1 MELIVNL
8 KQKKEM
14 KIIAV
19 GKNYA
24 EHAME
29 FDGTVDKPQVPMIF
43 MKPDSAIIKN
53 GKHFYVPDFLGRVEY
68 EAEIVVRINKLGKS
82 IPARF
87 AHRYYDA
94 ITVGI
99 DFTARDMQK
108 KAIERGEPWDL
119 SKGFDGSAVL
129 GEFCPVERYDI
140 DNVAFSLTVNDNVV
154 QSGNTSQMHFSVD
167 EIIAYVSRFCTLKTG
182 DLIFTGT
189 PAGVGEAM
197 IGSHLKGYIGDEK
210 VLDFH
215 VR

>member
-1 MELIVNL
+1 
-8 KQKKEM
+8 M

-19 GKNYA
+19 GKNYR
-24 EHAME
+24 EHALE
-29 FDGTVDKPQVPMIF
+29 FDGSDEKPAVPLIF

-53 GKHFYVPDFLGRVEY
+53 GKHFYVPDFLGRIDY

-99 DFTARDMQK
+99 DFTARDLQRK
-108 KAIERGEPWDL
+108 LIAVGEPWDM

-129 GEFCPVERYDI
+129 GDFRPVERYDI
-140 DNVAFSLTVNDNVV
+140 NNIDFSLTINDKVV
-154 QSGNTSQMHFSVD
+154 QSANSSQMYFSVD

-189 PAGVGEAM
+189 PAGSGPAT
-197 IGSHLKGYIGDEK
+197 IGTHLKGYIGDDK

>member
-1 MELIVNL
+1 
-8 KQKKEM
+8 M

-24 EHAME
+24 EHALE
-29 FDGTVDKPQVPMIF
+29 FDGTVEKPAVPMIF

-53 GKHFYVPDFLGRVEY
+53 GKHFYVPDFLGRVDY

-87 AHRYYDA
+87 AYRYYDA

-99 DFTARDMQK
+99 DFTARDMQR
-108 KAIERGEPWDL
+108 AFIEAGAPWEL

-129 GEFCPVERYDI
+129 GEFRPVERYDI
-140 DNVAFSLTVNDNVV
+140 NDVPFSLTIDDKVV
-154 QSGNTSQMHFSVD
+154 QSASTAQMLFKVD
-167 EIIAYVSRFCTLKTG
+167 EIIAYISRFCTLKTG

-189 PAGVGEAM
+189 PAGSGPVS
-197 IGSHLKGYIGDEK
+197 IGTHRG
-210 VLDFH
+210 VT
-215 VR
+215 

>member
-1 MELIVNL
+1 
-8 KQKKEM
+8 M

-24 EHAME
+24 EHAFE
-29 FDGTVDKPQVPMIF
+29 FDGTVEKPSVPMIF

-53 GKHFYVPDFLGRVEY
+53 GKHFYVPDFLGRVDY

-99 DFTARDMQK
+99 DFTARDMQR
-108 KAIERGEPWDL
+108 AFIEAGAPWEL

-129 GEFCPVERYDI
+129 GEFRPVEQYDI
-140 DNVAFSLTVNDNVV
+140 NDVPFSLTIDDKVV
-154 QSGNTSQMHFSVD
+154 QSASTAQMLFKVD
-167 EIIAYVSRFCTLKTG
+167 EIIAYISRFCTLKTG

-189 PAGVGEAM
+189 PAGSGPVS
-197 IGSHLKGYIGDEK
+197 IGTHLRGYIGEDK
-210 VLDFH
+210 VLDFQ

>member
-1 MELIVNL
+1 
-8 KQKKEM
+8 
-14 KIIAV
+14 
-19 GKNYA
+19 
-24 EHAME
+24 
-29 FDGTVDKPQVPMIF
+29 

-53 GKHFYVPDFLGRVEY
+53 GKHFYVPDFLGRVDY

-99 DFTARDMQK
+99 DFTARDMQRGL
-108 KAIERGEPWDL
+108 IERGEPWDL

-129 GEFCPVERYDI
+129 GEFLPVERYDI
-140 DNVAFSLTVNDNVV
+140 NNIDFSLTIDENVV
-154 QSGNTSQMHFSVD
+154 QKANTSQMYFPVD

-189 PAGVGEAM
+189 PAGAGEAK
-197 IGSHLKGYIGDEK
+197 IGTHLKGYIGEEK

>member
-1 MELIVNL
+1 
-8 KQKKEM
+8 M

-24 EHAME
+24 EHALE
-29 FDGTVDKPQVPMIF
+29 FDGTVEKPAVPMIF

-53 GKHFYVPDFLGRVEY
+53 GKHFYVPDFVGRVDY

-87 AHRYYDA
+87 SYRYYDA

-99 DFTARDMQK
+99 DFTARDMQR
-108 KAIERGEPWDL
+108 AFIEAGAPWEL

-129 GEFCPVERYDI
+129 GEFRPVEQYDI
-140 DNVAFSLTVNDNVV
+140 NNVPFSLTVDDKVV
-154 QSGNTSQMHFSVD
+154 QSASTAQMLFKVD
-167 EIIAYVSRFCTLKTG
+167 EIIAYISRFCTLKTG

-189 PAGVGEAM
+189 PAGSAPVE
-197 IGSHLKGYIGDEK
+197 IGTHLKGFIGEDK

>member
-1 MELIVNL
+1 
-8 KQKKEM
+8 M

-24 EHAME
+24 EHALE
-29 FDGTVDKPQVPMIF
+29 FDGTVEKPSVPMIF

-53 GKHFYVPDFLGRVEY
+53 GKHFYVPDFLGRVDY
-68 EAEIVVRINKLGKS
+68 EAEIVVRICKLGKS

-99 DFTARDMQK
+99 DFTARDMQR
-108 KAIERGEPWDL
+108 AFIEAGAPWEL

-129 GEFCPVERYDI
+129 GDFRSVEQYNI
-140 DNVAFSLTVNDNVV
+140 DDVPFSLTIDDSVV
-154 QSGNTSQMHFSVD
+154 QSASTAEMLFKVD
-167 EIIAYVSRFCTLKTG
+167 EIIAYISRFCTLKHG

-189 PAGVGEAM
+189 PAGSGPVA
-197 IGSHLKGYIGDEK
+197 IGTHLKGYIGEEK

-215 VR
+215 VFVCHI

>member
-1 MELIVNL
+1 
-8 KQKKEM
+8 M

-19 GKNYA
+19 GKNYS
-24 EHAME
+24 EHALE
-29 FDGTVDKPQVPMIF
+29 FDGTVERPQVPLIF

-53 GKHFYVPDFLGRVEY
+53 GKHFYVPDFLGRVDY

-99 DFTARDMQK
+99 DFTARDMQRK
-108 KAIERGEPWDL
+108 LIENGEPWDL

-129 GEFCPVERYDI
+129 GEFRSVEKYNINDV
-140 DNVAFSLTVNDNVV
+140 NFSLTIDDEVV
-154 QSGNTSQMHFSVD
+154 QKANTSQMYFSVD

-189 PAGVGEAM
+189 PAGVGEAK
-197 IGSHLKGYIGDEK
+197 IGTHLKGYIGDEK

>member
-1 MELIVNL
+1 
-8 KQKKEM
+8 M

-24 EHAME
+24 EHALE
-29 FDGTVDKPQVPMIF
+29 FDGTVEKPAVPMIF

-53 GKHFYVPDFLGRVEY
+53 GKHFYVPDFLGRVDY

-87 AHRYYDA
+87 AYRYYDA

-99 DFTARDMQK
+99 DFTARDMQR
-108 KAIERGEPWDL
+108 AFIEAGAPWEL
-119 SKGFDGSAVL
+119 SKGFDGSAEL
-129 GEFCPVERYDI
+129 GEFRPVEQYDI
-140 DNVAFSLTVNDNVV
+140 NDVPFSLTVDDKVV
-154 QSGNTSQMHFSVD
+154 QSASTAQMLFKVD
-167 EIIAYVSRFCTLKTG
+167 EIIAYISRFCTLKTG

-189 PAGVGEAM
+189 PAGSGPVS
-197 IGSHLKGYIGDEK
+197 IGTHLRGYINDDK
-210 VLDFH
+210 VLDFQ

>member
-1 MELIVNL
+1 
-8 KQKKEM
+8 M

-19 GKNYA
+19 GKNYS
-24 EHAME
+24 EHALE
-29 FDGTVDKPQVPMIF
+29 FDGSSEKPAVPIIF

-53 GKHFYVPDFLGRVEY
+53 GKHFYVPDFLGRVDY

-99 DFTARDMQK
+99 DFTARDWQRRLI
-108 KAIERGEPWDL
+108 AAGEPWDM

-129 GEFCPVERYDI
+129 GEFRPIERYDI
-140 DNVAFSLTVNDNVV
+140 NDIDFSLTIEDEVV
-154 QSGNTSQMHFSVD
+154 QSANTSQMLFPVD

-189 PAGVGEAM
+189 PAGSGPAE
-197 IGSHLKGYIGDEK
+197 IGTHLKGYIGDDK

>member
-1 MELIVNL
+1 
-8 KQKKEM
+8 M

-24 EHAME
+24 EHALE
-29 FDGTVDKPQVPMIF
+29 FDGTVEKPAVPMIF

-53 GKHFYVPDFLGRVEY
+53 GKHFYVPDFLGRVDY

-87 AHRYYDA
+87 AYRYYDA
-94 ITVGI
+94 ITVGV
-99 DFTARDMQK
+99 DFTARDMQR
-108 KAIERGEPWDL
+108 AFIEAGAPWEL

-129 GEFCPVERYDI
+129 GEFRPVEQYDI
-140 DNVAFSLTVNDNVV
+140 NDVPFSLTVDDKVV
-154 QSGNTSQMHFSVD
+154 QSASTAQMLFKVD

-189 PAGVGEAM
+189 PAGSGPVS
-197 IGSHLKGYIGDEK
+197 IGTHLRGYINDDK
-210 VLDFH
+210 VLDFQ

>member
-1 MELIVNL
+1 
-8 KQKKEM
+8 M

-19 GKNYA
+19 GKNYR
-24 EHAME
+24 EHALE
-29 FDGTVDKPQVPMIF
+29 FDGTGEKPAVPIIF

-53 GKHFYVPDFLGRVEY
+53 GKHFYVPDFLGQIDY

-99 DFTARDMQK
+99 DFTARDMQRRLI
-108 KAIERGEPWDL
+108 AAGEPWDM

-129 GEFCPVERYDI
+129 GEFRPVEQYDI
-140 DNVAFSLTVNDNVV
+140 NNVDFSLTINDEVV
-154 QSGNTSQMHFSVD
+154 QSANSSQMFFPVD

-189 PAGVGEAM
+189 PAGAGPVQ
-197 IGSHLKGYIGDEK
+197 IGTHLKGYIGDDK

>member
-1 MELIVNL
+1 M
-8 KQKKEM
+8 
-14 KIIAV
+14 
-19 GKNYA
+19 
-24 EHAME
+24 
-29 FDGTVDKPQVPMIF
+29 
-43 MKPDSAIIKN
+43 
-53 GKHFYVPDFLGRVEY
+53 PDFLGRVDY

-99 DFTARDMQK
+99 DFTARDMQRGL
-108 KAIERGEPWDL
+108 IERGEPWDL

-129 GEFCPVERYDI
+129 GEFLPVERFDI
-140 DNVAFSLTVNDNVV
+140 KNVDFSLAIDDNVV
-154 QSGNTSQMHFSVD
+154 QQANTSQMYFSVD

-189 PAGVGEAM
+189 PAGSGEAR
-197 IGSHLKGYIGDEK
+197 IGTHLKGYIGEEK

>member
-1 MELIVNL
+1 
-8 KQKKEM
+8 M

-19 GKNYA
+19 GKNYR
-24 EHAME
+24 EHALE
-29 FDGTVDKPQVPMIF
+29 FDGTGEKPAVPIIF
-43 MKPDSAIIKN
+43 MKPNSAIIKN
-53 GKHFYVPDFLGRVEY
+53 GKHFYVPDFLGQIDY

-99 DFTARDMQK
+99 DFTARDMQRRLI
-108 KAIERGEPWDL
+108 AAGEPWDM

-129 GEFCPVERYDI
+129 GEFRPVERYDI
-140 DNVAFSLTVNDNVV
+140 NDIDFSLTINDEVV
-154 QSGNTSQMHFSVD
+154 QSANSSQMLFPVD
-167 EIIAYVSRFCTLKTG
+167 EVIAYVSRFCTLKTG

-189 PAGVGEAM
+189 PAGAGPVQ
-197 IGSHLKGYIGDEK
+197 IGTHLKGYIGDDK

>member
-1 MELIVNL
+1 
-8 KQKKEM
+8 M

-19 GKNYA
+19 GKNYS
-24 EHAME
+24 EHALE
-29 FDGTVDKPQVPMIF
+29 FDGSSEKPAVPIIF

-53 GKHFYVPDFLGRVEY
+53 GKHFYVPDFLGRVDY

-99 DFTARDMQK
+99 DFTARDWQRRLI
-108 KAIERGEPWDL
+108 AAGEPWDM

-129 GEFCPVERYDI
+129 GEFRPIERYDI
-140 DNVAFSLTVNDNVV
+140 NDIDFSLTINDEVV
-154 QSGNTSQMHFSVD
+154 QSANTSQMLFPVD

-189 PAGVGEAM
+189 PAGSGPAE
-197 IGSHLKGYIGDEK
+197 IGTHLKGYIGDDK

>member
-1 MELIVNL
+1 
-8 KQKKEM
+8 M

-24 EHAME
+24 EHALE
-29 FDGTVDKPQVPMIF
+29 FDGTVEKPSVPMIF

-53 GKHFYVPDFLGRVEY
+53 GKHFYVPDFLGRVDF

-99 DFTARDMQK
+99 DFTARDMQR
-108 KAIERGEPWDL
+108 AFIEAGAPWER

-129 GEFCPVERYDI
+129 GEFRPVEQYNIND
-140 DNVAFSLTVNDNVV
+140 VPFSLTIDDKVV
-154 QSGNTSQMHFSVD
+154 QSASTAQMLFKVD
-167 EIIAYVSRFCTLKTG
+167 EIIAYISRFCTLKTG

-189 PAGVGEAM
+189 PAGSGPVS
-197 IGSHLKGYIGDEK
+197 ISTHLRGYIGEDK
-210 VLDFH
+210 VLDFQ

>member
-1 MELIVNL
+1 
-8 KQKKEM
+8 M

-19 GKNYA
+19 GKNYS
-24 EHAME
+24 EHALE
-29 FDGTVDKPQVPMIF
+29 FDGTVERPQVPIIF

-53 GKHFYVPDFLGRVEY
+53 GKHFYVPDFLGRVDY

-99 DFTARDMQK
+99 DFTARDMQRRL
-108 KAIERGEPWDL
+108 IENGEPWDL

-129 GEFCPVERYDI
+129 GEFRSVEKYNINDV
-140 DNVAFSLTVNDNVV
+140 DFSLTIDNEVV
-154 QSGNTSQMHFSVD
+154 QKANTSQMYFPVD

-189 PAGVGEAM
+189 PAGVGEAK
-197 IGSHLKGYIGDEK
+197 IGTHLRGYIGEEK

-215 VR
+215 VK

>member
-1 MELIVNL
+1 
-8 KQKKEM
+8 M

-19 GKNYA
+19 GKNYRD
-24 EHAME
+24 HALE
-29 FDGTVDKPQVPMIF
+29 FDGSSDKPAVPIIF

-53 GKHFYVPDFLGRVEY
+53 GKHFYVPDFLGRVDY

-99 DFTARDMQK
+99 DFTARDWQRNLI
-108 KAIERGEPWDL
+108 AAGEPWDM

-129 GEFCPVERYDI
+129 GDFRPVERYDI
-140 DNVAFSLTVNDNVV
+140 NNVDFLLTINDELA
-154 QSGNTSQMHFSVD
+154 QEGNTSQMYFSVD

-189 PAGVGEAM
+189 PAGSGPAT
-197 IGSHLKGYIGDEK
+197 IGTHLKGYIGDDK

>member
-1 MELIVNL
+1 
-8 KQKKEM
+8 M

-24 EHAME
+24 EHALE
-29 FDGTVDKPQVPMIF
+29 FDGTVEKPSVPMIF

-53 GKHFYVPDFLGRVEY
+53 GKHFYVPDWLGRVDY

-82 IPARF
+82 IPQRF
-87 AHRYYDA
+87 AYRYYDA

-99 DFTARDMQK
+99 DFTARDMQR
-108 KAIERGEPWDL
+108 AFIEAGAPWEL

-129 GEFCPVERYDI
+129 GEFRPVEKYNI
-140 DNVAFSLTVNDNVV
+140 DDVPFSLTIDDKVV
-154 QSGNTSQMHFSVD
+154 QSATTAQMLFKVD
-167 EIIAYVSRFCTLKTG
+167 EIIAYISRFCTLKTG

-189 PAGVGEAM
+189 PAGSGPVS
-197 IGSHLKGYIGDEK
+197 IGTHLKGFIGEDK

>member
-1 MELIVNL
+1 
-8 KQKKEM
+8 M

-24 EHAME
+24 EHALE
-29 FDGTVDKPQVPMIF
+29 FDGTVEKPSVPMIF

-53 GKHFYVPDFLGRVEY
+53 GKHFYVPDWLGRVDY

-82 IPARF
+82 IPQRF
-87 AHRYYDA
+87 ACRYYDA

-99 DFTARDMQK
+99 DFTARDMQR
-108 KAIERGEPWDL
+108 AFIEAGAPWEL

-129 GEFCPVERYDI
+129 GEFRPVGQYNI
-140 DNVAFSLTVNDNVV
+140 DDVPFSLTIDDKVV
-154 QSGNTSQMHFSVD
+154 QSATTAQMLFKVD
-167 EIIAYVSRFCTLKTG
+167 EIIAYISRFCTLKTG

-189 PAGVGEAM
+189 PAGSGPVS
-197 IGSHLKGYIGDEK
+197 IGTHLKGFIGEDK

>member
-1 MELIVNL
+1 
-8 KQKKEM
+8 M

-19 GKNYA
+19 GKNYRD
-24 EHAME
+24 HAVE
-29 FDGTVDKPQVPMIF
+29 FDGSSEKPAVPIIF

-53 GKHFYVPDFLGRVEY
+53 GKHFYVPDFLGRIDY
-68 EAEIVVRINKLGKS
+68 EAEIDVRINKLGKS

-87 AHRYYDA
+87 AYRYYDA

-99 DFTARDMQK
+99 DFTARDWQRSLI
-108 KAIERGEPWDL
+108 AAGEPWDM

-129 GEFCPVERYDI
+129 GDFRPVERYDI
-140 DNVAFSLTVNDNVV
+140 NNIDFSLTINDELA
-154 QSGNTSQMHFSVD
+154 QKGNTSQMFFAVD

-189 PAGVGEAM
+189 PAGSGPAT
-197 IGSHLKGYIGDEK
+197 IGTHLKGYIGDDK

>member
-1 MELIVNL
+1 
-8 KQKKEM
+8 M

-19 GKNYA
+19 GKNYRD
-24 EHAME
+24 HAIE
-29 FDGTVDKPQVPMIF
+29 FDGSNEKPAVPMIF

-53 GKHFYVPDFLGRVEY
+53 GKHFYVPDFLGRVDY

-99 DFTARDMQK
+99 DFTARDLQRELI
-108 KAIERGEPWDL
+108 AAGAPWEM

-129 GEFCPVERYDI
+129 GDFRPIERFDI
-140 DNVAFSLTVNDNVV
+140 NNIDFSLTINDEVV
-154 QSGNTSQMHFSVD
+154 QSANSSQMLFSVD
-167 EIIAYVSRFCTLKTG
+167 EVIAYVSRFCTLKTG

-189 PAGVGEAM
+189 PAGVGPAT
-197 IGSHLKGYIGDEK
+197 IGTHLKGYLGDDK

-215 VR
+215 IR

>member
-1 MELIVNL
+1 
-8 KQKKEM
+8 M

-24 EHAME
+24 EHALE
-29 FDGTVDKPQVPMIF
+29 FDGTVDAPKVPLIF

-53 GKHFYVPDFLGRVEY
+53 GKHFYVPDFLGRVDY

-99 DFTARDMQK
+99 DFTARDMQRGL
-108 KAIERGEPWDL
+108 IERGEPWDL

-129 GEFCPVERYDI
+129 GEFLPVERYNINDI
-140 DNVAFSLTVNDNVV
+140 DFSLTIDENVV
-154 QSGNTSQMHFSVD
+154 QKANTSQMYFSVD

-189 PAGVGEAM
+189 PAGAGEAK
-197 IGSHLKGYIGDEK
+197 IGTHLKGYIGEEK

>member
-1 MELIVNL
+1 
-8 KQKKEM
+8 M

-24 EHAME
+24 EHALE
-29 FDGTVDKPQVPMIF
+29 FDGTVDTPKVPLIF

-53 GKHFYVPDFLGRVEY
+53 GKHFYVPDFLGRVDY

-94 ITVGI
+94 ITVGV
-99 DFTARDMQK
+99 DFTARDMQR
-108 KAIERGEPWDL
+108 ALIERGEPWDL

-129 GEFCPVERYDI
+129 GEFLPVERYNINDI
-140 DNVAFSLTVNDNVV
+140 DFSLTIDENVV
-154 QSGNTSQMHFSVD
+154 QKANTSQMYFSVD

-189 PAGVGEAM
+189 PAGAGEAK
-197 IGSHLKGYIGDEK
+197 IGTHLKGYIGEEK

>member
-1 MELIVNL
+1 
-8 KQKKEM
+8 M

-24 EHAME
+24 EHALE
-29 FDGTVDKPQVPMIF
+29 FDGTVDKPSVPMIF

-53 GKHFYVPDFLGRVEY
+53 GKHFYVPDFLGRVDY
-68 EAEIVVRINKLGKS
+68 EAEIVVRICKLGKS

-94 ITVGI
+94 VTVGI
-99 DFTARDMQK
+99 DFTARDMQR
-108 KAIERGEPWDL
+108 AFIEAGAPWEL

-129 GEFCPVERYDI
+129 GEFRSVEQY
-140 DNVAFSLTVNDNVV
+140 NVNEIPFSLTIDDKVV
-154 QSGNTSQMHFSVD
+154 QSATTADMIFKVD
-167 EIIAYVSRFCTLKTG
+167 EIIAYISRFCTLKHG

-189 PAGVGEAM
+189 PAGAGPVE
-197 IGSHLKGYIGDEK
+197 IGTHLKGFIGEDK

>member
-1 MELIVNL
+1 
-8 KQKKEM
+8 M

-19 GKNYA
+19 GKNYS
-24 EHAME
+24 EHALE
-29 FDGTVDKPQVPMIF
+29 FDGTVERPQVPLIF

-53 GKHFYVPDFLGRVEY
+53 GKHFYVPDFLGRVDY

-99 DFTARDMQK
+99 DFTARDMQRK
-108 KAIERGEPWDL
+108 LIENGEPWDL

-129 GEFCPVERYDI
+129 GEFRSVEKYNINDV
-140 DNVAFSLTVNDNVV
+140 DFSLTIDDEVV
-154 QSGNTSQMHFSVD
+154 QKANTSQMYFSVD

-189 PAGVGEAM
+189 PAGVGEAK
-197 IGSHLKGYIGDEK
+197 IGTHLKGYIGDEK

>member
-1 MELIVNL
+1 
-8 KQKKEM
+8 M

-19 GKNYA
+19 GKNYRD
-24 EHAME
+24 HAVE
-29 FDGTVDKPQVPMIF
+29 FDGSSEKPAVPIIF

-53 GKHFYVPDFLGRVEY
+53 GKHFYVPDFLGRIDY

-87 AHRYYDA
+87 AYRYYDA

-99 DFTARDMQK
+99 DFTARDWQRSLI
-108 KAIERGEPWDL
+108 AAGEPWDM

-129 GEFCPVERYDI
+129 GDFRPVERYDI
-140 DNVAFSLTVNDNVV
+140 NNIDFSLTINDELA
-154 QSGNTSQMHFSVD
+154 QKGNTSQMFFAID

-189 PAGVGEAM
+189 PAGSGPAT
-197 IGSHLKGYIGDEK
+197 IGTHLKGYIGDDK

>member
-1 MELIVNL
+1 
-8 KQKKEM
+8 M

-19 GKNYA
+19 GKNYRD
-24 EHAME
+24 HAIE
-29 FDGTVDKPQVPMIF
+29 FDGSDEKPAVPMIF

-53 GKHFYVPDFLGRVEY
+53 GKHFYVPDFMGRIEY

-99 DFTARDMQK
+99 DFTARDLQRELI
-108 KAIERGEPWDL
+108 AAGAPWEM

-129 GEFCPVERYDI
+129 GDFRPIERFDI
-140 DNVAFSLTVNDNVV
+140 NNIDFSLTINDEVV
-154 QSGNTSQMHFSVD
+154 QSANSSQMLFSVD
-167 EIIAYVSRFCTLKTG
+167 EVIAYVSRFCTLKTG

-189 PAGVGEAM
+189 PAGVGPAT
-197 IGSHLKGYIGDEK
+197 IGTHLKGYLGDDK

-215 VR
+215 IR

>member
-1 MELIVNL
+1 
-8 KQKKEM
+8 M

-19 GKNYA
+19 GKNYS
-24 EHAME
+24 EHALE
-29 FDGTVDKPQVPMIF
+29 FDGSSEKPAVPIIF

-53 GKHFYVPDFLGRVEY
+53 GKHFYVPDFLGRVDY

-99 DFTARDMQK
+99 DFTARDWQRRLI
-108 KAIERGEPWDL
+108 AAGEPWDM

-129 GEFCPVERYDI
+129 GEFRPIERYDI
-140 DNVAFSLTVNDNVV
+140 NNIDFSLTINDEVV
-154 QSGNTSQMHFSVD
+154 QSANTSQMLFPVD

-189 PAGVGEAM
+189 PAGSGPAE
-197 IGSHLKGYIGDEK
+197 IGTHLKGYIGDDK

>member
-1 MELIVNL
+1 
-8 KQKKEM
+8 M

-24 EHAME
+24 EHALE
-29 FDGTVDKPQVPMIF
+29 FDGTIEKPAVPMIF

-53 GKHFYVPDFLGRVEY
+53 GKHFYVPDFLGRIDY
-68 EAEIVVRINKLGKS
+68 EAEIVVRINRLGKS

-87 AHRYYDA
+87 AYRYYDA

-99 DFTARDMQK
+99 DFTARDMQR
-108 KAIERGEPWDL
+108 AFIEAGAPWEL

-129 GEFCPVERYDI
+129 GEFRPVELYDI
-140 DNVAFSLTVNDNVV
+140 NDVPFSLTVNDKVV
-154 QSGNTSQMHFSVD
+154 QSATTAQMLFKVD
-167 EIIAYVSRFCTLKTG
+167 EIIAYVSRFCTLKHG

-189 PAGVGEAM
+189 PAGSAQVE
-197 IGSHLKGYIGDEK
+197 IGTHLKGYIGEEK

>member
-1 MELIVNL
+1 
-8 KQKKEM
+8 M

-24 EHAME
+24 EHALE
-29 FDGTVDKPQVPMIF
+29 FDGTVEKPSVPMIF

-53 GKHFYVPDFLGRVEY
+53 GKHFYVPDWLGRVDY
-68 EAEIVVRINKLGKS
+68 EAEIVVRVNKLGKS
-82 IPARF
+82 IPQRF
-87 AHRYYDA
+87 AYRYYDA

-99 DFTARDMQK
+99 DFTARDMQR
-108 KAIERGEPWDL
+108 AFIEAGAPWEL

-129 GEFCPVERYDI
+129 GEFRPVEQYNI
-140 DNVAFSLTVNDNVV
+140 DDVPFSLTIDDKVV
-154 QSGNTSQMHFSVD
+154 QSATTAQMLFKVD
-167 EIIAYVSRFCTLKTG
+167 EIIAYISRFCTLKTG

-189 PAGVGEAM
+189 PAGSGPVS
-197 IGSHLKGYIGDEK
+197 IGTHLKGFIGGDK

>member
-1 MELIVNL
+1 
-8 KQKKEM
+8 M

-24 EHAME
+24 EHALE
-29 FDGTVDKPQVPMIF
+29 FDGTVEKPAVPMIF

-53 GKHFYVPDFLGRVEY
+53 GKHFYVPDFLGRVDY

-87 AHRYYDA
+87 AYRYYDA

-99 DFTARDMQK
+99 DFTARDMQR
-108 KAIERGEPWDL
+108 AFIEAGAPWEL

-129 GEFCPVERYDI
+129 GEFRPVEQYDI
-140 DNVAFSLTVNDNVV
+140 NDVPFSLTVDDKVV
-154 QSGNTSQMHFSVD
+154 QSASTAQMLFKVD
-167 EIIAYVSRFCTLKTG
+167 EIIAYISRFCTLKTG

-189 PAGVGEAM
+189 PAGSGPVS
-197 IGSHLKGYIGDEK
+197 IGTHLRGYINDDK
-210 VLDFH
+210 VLDFQ